1 MAGEQAFDV
10 AVEDGFFLAEGED
23 GDGGGGA
30 APHALERLQPG
41 TVARELPA
49 VLIHDLPRGVVQVA
63 RAAVVAEA
71 GPQRE
76 YVVIGSGGEAFD
88 IGKAGEEARVILQDG
103 GDLRL
108 LQHDFREPDAV
119 GVVALPGQ
127 VVAAVAGLP
136 GGEAVSERGHHVWR
150 GDVAGWKLSPS
161 KR

>member
-1 MAGEQAFDV
+1 MF
-10 AVEDGFFLAEGED
+10 
-23 GDGGGGA
+23 
-30 APHALERLQPG
+30 R
-41 TVARELPA
+41 
-49 VLIHDLPRGVVQVA
+49 HDLPRGVVQIA

-76 YVVIGSGGEAFD
+76 YVVIGSSGEAFD

-127 VVAAVAGLP
+127 VVAAILGLP
-136 GGEAVSERGHHVWR
+136 GGEAVSERGHVWR
-150 GDVAGWKLSPS
+150 GEWIVDKAVDNWRVLPKILAFTGGCDRYCAWRLL
-161 KR
+161 